1 MRQKIVEIYMDDI
14 DSNHIRIHFE
24 NVLPDNPVAQA
35 FFEKF
40 MQIGQI
46 MKERSDE
53 YNKNNKE

>member
-14 DSNHIRIHFE
+14 DSNHVRIHFE

-40 MQIGQI
+40 MQLGQI

-53 YNKNNKE
+53 